1 MACSVVC
8 ISRAVGA
15 GGEEIGRLVAERLGF
30 TYADEEVVAQAAARG
45 GVDAGTVADEE
56 AQRSRATRL
65 LEALALSGSVA
76 MVAPVP
82 ARGEDELTGPEI
94 RELIRDAIEHM
105 AAQGHVAIVAH
116 AASHALSGRPEVL
129 RVLITASAEVR
140 AQRIA
145 DAEGIDGARA
155 VRDSDA
161 GRRDYL
167 KRFYDVK
174 EELPTQYDL
183 VVCTDVLTPA
193 RAAQIISLAAQ
204 T

>member
-1 MACSVVC
+1 
-8 ISRAVGA
+8 
-15 GGEEIGRLVAERLGF
+15 RLGF
-30 TYADEEVVAQAAARG
+30 TYADEEIVARAAARG
-45 GVDAGTVADEE
+45 GVDAEAVADEE
-56 AQRSRATRL
+56 ALRSRATRL

-82 ARGEDELTGPEI
+82 ARREDELTGPEI
-94 RELIRDAIEHM
+94 RGLIRDAIEHM
-105 AAQGHVAIVAH
+105 AAQGNVTIVAH

-145 DAEGIDGARA
+145 DAEGIDGARV

-183 VVCTDVLTPA
+183 VVCTDVLTAA
-193 RAAQIISLAAQ
+193 RAAEIISRAAQ